1 MLECYLSN
9 RKVSGSILESTGSHA
24 SFPGQTLERKIRC
37 LTDGVCTHYVKKIV
51 QNDTLFYQ
59 TDSHC

>member
-24 SFPGQTLERKIRC
+24 SFPGQTFNSEMFPEAGLGMYEEK
-37 LTDGVCTHYVKKIV
+37 LGV
-51 QNDTLFYQ
+51 
-59 TDSHC
+59 